1 MNTEKFQ
8 TRTDLAIESDAL
20 NKSEIQNNEIEGVS
34 ITIEKDLGDDI
45 TVTWVE
51 IKNEKGSK
59 TMGKPIGNY
68 ITIESEIMKQNS
80 VKLHENIIKI
90 MADKL
95 SKLKKLNRD
104 TSILVVGL
112 GNWNI
117 TPDALG
123 PKVISKVLVTRHLLE
138 NLPEEIDK
146 SVRMVSAISTGVMGL
161 TGMETGE
168 IVKGIVENI
177 KPDVVIAIDALA
189 ARKTSRIN
197 TTIQI
202 SDTGIS
208 PGSGV
213 GNTRM
218 ALNEKTLGVPVLAI
232 GVPTVVDAATM
243 VNDTM
248 DRILDEMSIQAK
260 KGSQFYNMLQSI
272 SEEEKYSLILDI
284 LEPYSG
290 NMFVT
295 PKEVDSVVD
304 GLADIIGN
312 AINIAL
318 HPGIDIHDINRYVYA

>member
-1 MNTEKFQ
+1 MNKEKFQ

-272 SEEEKYSLILDI
+272 NEEEKYSLILDI

>member
-20 NKSEIQNNEIEGVS
+20 NKSEIQSNEIEGVS

>member
-1 MNTEKFQ
+1 MNI
-8 TRTDLAIESDAL
+8 TRTDLAIEADIL
-20 NKSEIQNNEIEGVS
+20 QHSETKEDIEGVK
-34 ITIEKDLGDDI
+34 IIIENGLKDDI
-45 TVTWVE
+45 NVTWVK
-51 IKNEKGSK
+51 ILNEKGSK

-68 ITIESEIMKQNS
+68 ITIESQLMKQNS
-80 VKLHENIIKI
+80 ITLHEDIIKI

-95 SKLKKLNRD
+95 VKLTQLKDD

-123 PKVISKVLVTRHLLE
+123 PKVVSKILVTRHLLQ
-138 NLPEEIDK
+138 NIPEEIDN
-146 SVRMVSAISTGVMGL
+146 SVRMVSAISTGVMGI

-168 IVKGIVENI
+168 IVKGIVQNV
-177 KPDVVIAIDALA
+177 KPDLVIAIDALA

-218 ALNEKTLGVPVLAI
+218 ALNQKTLNVPTIAI

-248 DRILDEMSIQAK
+248 DKILDEMSVQAK
-260 KGSQFYNMLQSI
+260 KGSEFYNMLKSI
-272 SEEEKYSLILDI
+272 NEDEKYSLILDI

-295 PKEVDSVVD
+295 PKEVDAVID

-312 AINIAL
+312 ALNIAL
-318 HPGIDIHDINRYVYA
+318 HPGIDTNDINRYVYV

>member
-1 MNTEKFQ
+1 MNKEKFQ

>member
-1 MNTEKFQ
+1 MNTEKFT

-80 VKLHENIIKI
+80 VKLHENIIEI

-260 KGSQFYNMLQSI
+260 KGSEFYNMLQSI

>member
-1 MNTEKFQ
+1 MNI
-8 TRTDLAIESDAL
+8 TRTDLAIEADIL
-20 NKSEIQNNEIEGVS
+20 QHSETKEDIEGVK
-34 ITIEKDLGDDI
+34 IIIENRLKDDI
-45 TVTWVE
+45 NVTWVK
-51 IKNEKGSK
+51 ILNEKGSK

-68 ITIESEIMKQNS
+68 ITIESQLMKQNS
-80 VKLHENIIKI
+80 ITLHEDIIKI

-95 SKLKKLNRD
+95 VKLTQLKDD

-123 PKVISKVLVTRHLLE
+123 PKVVSKILVTRHLLQ
-138 NLPEEIDK
+138 NIPEEIDN
-146 SVRMVSAISTGVMGL
+146 SVRMVSAISTGVMGI

-168 IVKGIVENI
+168 IVKGIVQNV
-177 KPDVVIAIDALA
+177 KPDLVIAIDALA

-218 ALNEKTLGVPVLAI
+218 ALNQKTLNVPTIAI

-248 DRILDEMSIQAK
+248 DKILDEMSVQAK
-260 KGSQFYNMLQSI
+260 KGSEFYNMLKSI
-272 SEEEKYSLILDI
+272 NEDEKYSLILDI

-295 PKEVDSVVD
+295 PKEVDAVID

-312 AINIAL
+312 ALNIAL
-318 HPGIDIHDINRYVYA
+318 HPGIDTNDINRYVYV

>member
-1 MNTEKFQ
+1 MDKEKFT

-20 NKSEIQNNEIEGVS
+20 NNTEVQNSEIEGVA
-34 ITIEKDLGDDI
+34 ITIEKNLGKDI
-45 TVTWVE
+45 TVTWVK
-51 IKNEKGSK
+51 IKDENGSK

-68 ITIESEIMKQNS
+68 ITIESETMKQNS
-80 VKLHENIIKI
+80 VRLHENIIKI

-95 SKLKKLNRD
+95 SKLKKLNSD

-117 TPDALG
+117 TPDSLG

-168 IVKGIVENI
+168 IVKGVVDNI
-177 KPDVVIAIDALA
+177 KPDLIIAIDALA

-218 ALNEKTLGVPVLAI
+218 ALNEKTLGVPVIAI

-248 DRILDEMSIQAK
+248 NRILDEMSAQTK
-260 KGSQFYNMLQSI
+260 KGSEFYNMLQSI

>member
-1 MNTEKFQ
+1 MNI
-8 TRTDLAIESDAL
+8 TRTDLAIEADIL
-20 NKSEIQNNEIEGVS
+20 QHSETKEDIEGVK
-34 ITIEKDLGDDI
+34 IIIENGLKDDI
-45 TVTWVE
+45 NVTWVK
-51 IKNEKGSK
+51 ILNEKGSK

-68 ITIESEIMKQNS
+68 ITIESQLMKQNS
-80 VKLHENIIKI
+80 ITLHEDIIKI

-95 SKLKKLNRD
+95 VKLTQLKDD

-123 PKVISKVLVTRHLLE
+123 PKVVSKILVTRHLLQ
-138 NLPEEIDK
+138 NIPEEIDN
-146 SVRMVSAISTGVMGL
+146 SVRMVSAISTGVMGI

-168 IVKGIVENI
+168 IVKGIVQNV
-177 KPDVVIAIDALA
+177 KPDLVIAIDALA

-218 ALNEKTLGVPVLAI
+218 ALNQKTLNVPTIAI

-248 DRILDEMSIQAK
+248 DKILDEMSVQAK
-260 KGSQFYNMLQSI
+260 KGSEFYNMLKI
-272 SEEEKYSLILDI
+272 INEDEKYSLILDI

-295 PKEVDSVVD
+295 PKEVDAVID

-312 AINIAL
+312 ALNIAL
-318 HPGIDIHDINRYVYA
+318 HPGIDTNDINRYVYV

>member
-260 KGSQFYNMLQSI
+260 KGSEFYNMLQSI

>member
-20 NKSEIQNNEIEGVS
+20 NKNEIQNNEIEGVS

>member
-1 MNTEKFQ
+1 MDKEKFT

-20 NKSEIQNNEIEGVS
+20 TKRETKNDEIDGVS
-34 ITIEKDLGDDI
+34 ITIEKNLAKDV
-45 TVTWVE
+45 TVTWVK
-51 IKNEKGSK
+51 IKDEKGSK

-95 SKLKKLNRD
+95 SKLKKLNQD

-123 PKVISKVLVTRHLLE
+123 PKVISKILVTRHLLE

-168 IVKGIVENI
+168 IVKGVVDNI

-197 TTIQI
+197 TTIQM

-218 ALNEKTLGVPVLAI
+218 ALNEKTLGVPVIAI

-248 DRILDEMSIQAK
+248 DKILDEMSSQTK
-260 KGSQFYNMLQSI
+260 KGAEFYNMLQSI

-318 HPGIDIHDINRYVYA
+318 HPGIDIHDINRYIYA

>member
-260 KGSQFYNMLQSI
+260 KGSEFYNMLQSI

-318 HPGIDIHDINRYVYA
+318 HPGIDIHDINRYVYV

>member
-1 MNTEKFQ
+1 MDKEKFT

-20 NKSEIQNNEIEGVS
+20 NNTEVQNSEIEGVS
-34 ITIEKDLGDDI
+34 ITIEKNLGKDI
-45 TVTWVE
+45 TVTWVK
-51 IKNEKGSK
+51 IKDENGSK

-68 ITIESEIMKQNS
+68 ITIESETMKQNS
-80 VKLHENIIKI
+80 VRLHENIIKI

-95 SKLKKLNRD
+95 SKLKKLNSD

-117 TPDALG
+117 TPDSLG

-168 IVKGIVENI
+168 IVKGVVDNI
-177 KPDVVIAIDALA
+177 KPDLIIAIDALA

-218 ALNEKTLGVPVLAI
+218 ALNEKTLGVPVIAI

-248 DRILDEMSIQAK
+248 NRILDEMSAQTK
-260 KGSQFYNMLQSI
+260 KGSEFYNMLQSI

>member
-1 MNTEKFQ
+1 MKDRQ
-8 TRTDLAIESDAL
+8 RVIRTDLAIESDIL
-20 NKSEIQNNEIEGVS
+20 QNEETQQDINGVKV
-34 ITIEKDLGDDI
+34 TIESGIREDV

-51 IKNEKGSK
+51 VTNENGSEA
-59 TMGKPIGNY
+59 MGKPIGNY
-68 ITIESEIMKQNS
+68 ITIESELMKQNS
-80 VKLHENIIKI
+80 IEVHEAIIKI

-95 SKLKKLNRD
+95 SKIKKINRD
-104 TSILVVGL
+104 SSILVVGL

-123 PKVISKVLVTRHLLE
+123 PKVIDKVLVTRHLLKQ
-138 NLPEEIDK
+138 LPEEIDE
-146 SVRMVSAISTGVMGL
+146 SVRMVSAIATGVMGL

-168 IVKGIVENI
+168 VVKGIVENI
-177 KPDVVIAIDALA
+177 KPDLVIAIDALA
-189 ARKTSRIN
+189 ARKISRIN
-197 TTIQI
+197 STIQMT
-202 SDTGIS
+202 DTGIS

-218 ALNEKTLGVPVLAI
+218 ALNEQTLGVPVIAI

-248 DRILDEMSIQAK
+248 DKILEEMQKQST
-260 KGSQFYNMLQSI
+260 KGTEFYKMLRSAN
-272 SEEEKYSLILDI
+272 EEEKYHLILEV

-304 GLADIIGN
+304 RLADIIGN

-318 HPGIDIHDINRYVYA
+318 HPGIDTKDMNRYIYA

>member
-1 MNTEKFQ
+1 MNI
-8 TRTDLAIESDAL
+8 TRTDLAIEADIL
-20 NKSEIQNNEIEGVS
+20 QHSETKEDIEGVK
-34 ITIEKDLGDDI
+34 IIIENGLKDDI
-45 TVTWVE
+45 NVTWVK
-51 IKNEKGSK
+51 ILNEKGSK

-68 ITIESEIMKQNS
+68 ITIESQLMKQNS
-80 VKLHENIIKI
+80 ITLHEDIIKI

-95 SKLKKLNRD
+95 IKLTQLKDD

-123 PKVISKVLVTRHLLE
+123 PKVVSKILVTRHLLQ
-138 NLPEEIDK
+138 NIPEEIDN
-146 SVRMVSAISTGVMGL
+146 SVRMVSAISTGVMGI

-168 IVKGIVENI
+168 IVKGIVQNV
-177 KPDVVIAIDALA
+177 KPDLVIAIDALA

-218 ALNEKTLGVPVLAI
+218 ALNKKTLNVPTIAI

-248 DRILDEMSIQAK
+248 DKILDEMSVQAK
-260 KGSQFYNMLQSI
+260 KGSEFYNMLKSI
-272 SEEEKYSLILDI
+272 NEDEKYSLILDI

-295 PKEVDSVVD
+295 PKEVDAVID

-312 AINIAL
+312 ALNIAL
-318 HPGIDIHDINRYVYA
+318 HPGIDTNDINRYVYV

>member
-177 KPDVVIAIDALA
+177 KPDIVIAIDALA

-260 KGSQFYNMLQSI
+260 KGSEFYNMLQSI

>member
-20 NKSEIQNNEIEGVS
+20 NKNEIQNNEIEGVS

-260 KGSQFYNMLQSI
+260 KGSEFYNMLQSI

>member
-1 MNTEKFQ
+1 MKKQRFVTH
-8 TRTDLAIESDAL
+8 TDLAIESDIL
-20 NKSEIQNNEIEGVS
+20 EKKQTKENEIDGVK
-34 ITIEKDLGDDI
+34 ITIENGLRDDI

-51 IKNEKGSK
+51 IKNDMGSK
-59 TMGKPIGNY
+59 AMGKPVGNY
-68 ITIESEIMKQNS
+68 ITIESDVMKQNS
-80 VKLHENIIKI
+80 VKLHEDIIRI

-95 SKLKKLNRD
+95 SKLKKLKKD

-123 PKVISKVLVTRHLLE
+123 PKAVSKILVTRHLLE
-138 NLPEEIDK
+138 NLPEEIDS
-146 SVRMVSAISTGVMGL
+146 SVRMVSAISTGVMGI

-177 KPDVVIAIDALA
+177 KPDLVIAIDALA

-218 ALNEKTLGVPVLAI
+218 ALNEETLGVPVIAI

-248 DRILDEMSIQAK
+248 DRILEQMSAQTK
-260 KGSQFYNMLQSI
+260 KGSQFYSMLQSI
-272 SEEEKYSLILDI
+272 NEEEKYSLILEI

-295 PKEVDSVVD
+295 PKEVDAVID

-318 HPGIDIHDINRYVYA
+318 HPGIDINDTNRYIYC